1 MQNSSRKMKTERKD
15 LTFTY
20 SLIQMSYWM
29 SFCIC
34 VCFAVIYLQGK
45 GLSNTQL
52 GIVTALGNLA
62 GMLIGPYTAGK
73 MDAGM
78 TPLKA
83 AFVLLSLRLLSM
95 IGLLLCKSGVLV
107 IGILFVLYM
116 AFCVSANT
124 VVLKIYSDIV
134 YEKYPVNYATARG
147 LGSLAFVIVSSIAGT
162 LIEKT
167 SVEAVPW
174 LGIVLLV
181 LEVLSFYRIGR
192 YLKVNHAETQEETS
206 SSIAAFIKENGL
218 LTLTLSGTA
227 LLFFSHNIVTN
238 FLINIVRHVGGTTAM
253 AGYLTSFMALMEL
266 PVMFLYTKLFGKKDQ
281 GKMLAISAIA
291 FTIKELAFALAN
303 SQLTLSACFLLQA
316 PSFAIYSS
324 AIVPYVASKVE
335 YKDAGKG
342 QSLAYTMT
350 DVGAILAGFFA
361 GRMYDTIGVSL
372 TLWVGFAVSLLGTL
386 ICLFGLRKGER
397 R

>member
-1 MQNSSRKMKTERKD
+1 MKTERKD
-15 LTFTY
+15 LTLTY

-73 MDAGM
+73 MDTGM

-181 LEVLSFYRIGR
+181 LELLSFYRIGR
-192 YLKVNHAETQEETS
+192 YLKMNHAETQEETS

-350 DVGAILAGFFA
+350 DVGVILAGFFA

>member
-1 MQNSSRKMKTERKD
+1 MKTERRD
-15 LTFTY
+15 LTLTY

-181 LEVLSFYRIGR
+181 LEVLSFYRIGK

-350 DVGAILAGFFA
+350 DVGAILAGF
-361 GRMYDTIGVSL
+361 
-372 TLWVGFAVSLLGTL
+372 WVGFAVSLLGTL

>member
-1 MQNSSRKMKTERKD
+1 MKTERKD
-15 LTFTY
+15 LTLTY

-78 TPLKA
+78 TPMKA
-83 AFVLLSLRLLSM
+83 AFALLSLRLLSM

-181 LEVLSFYRIGR
+181 LELLSFYRIGR

-206 SSIAAFIKENGL
+206 SSIAVFIKEN
-218 LTLTLSGTA
+218 
-227 LLFFSHNIVTN
+227 
-238 FLINIVRHVGGTTAM
+238 
-253 AGYLTSFMALMEL
+253 
-266 PVMFLYTKLFGKKDQ
+266 
-281 GKMLAISAIA
+281 
-291 FTIKELAFALAN
+291 
-303 SQLTLSACFLLQA
+303 
-316 PSFAIYSS
+316 
-324 AIVPYVASKVE
+324 
-335 YKDAGKG
+335 
-342 QSLAYTMT
+342 
-350 DVGAILAGFFA
+350 
-361 GRMYDTIGVSL
+361 
-372 TLWVGFAVSLLGTL
+372 
-386 ICLFGLRKGER
+386 
-397 R
+397 